1 MNDLPKA
8 VLSLRR
14 EKAELERAVE
24 ELRPKEE
31 EQCTELSAAI
41 NQVANLRLV
50 ASENDAKM
58 AAIRAINS
66 RIEKQR
72 FVLVML
78 LLTCVFVMLV
88 VLLVQT

>member
-1 MNDLPKA
+1 MNDLPEA

-58 AAIRAINS
+58 AVMRAINS

-78 LLTCVFVMLV
+78 LLACVFVMLV